1 MILDCWF
8 ILKRPTD
15 PPTDLCDR
23 EMHAHQ
29 ERNGDQ
35 LNGCLKEYAVRTLR
49 DLQFKVRYDTVPHLF
64 RWISTGSF
72 SGSAQIQRLE
82 QLPFTSGL
90 SAVRFSPFNFS
101 RAARVVHKSIKR
113 FDSR

>member
-49 DLQFKVRYDTVPHLF
+49 DLQFKVRYDTVPH
-64 RWISTGSF
+64 
-72 SGSAQIQRLE
+72 
-82 QLPFTSGL
+82 
-90 SAVRFSPFNFS
+90 FN
-101 RAARVVHKSIKR
+101 RVVLRVCSNPETGTAPIHEWAERRPFFTIQ
-113 FDSR
+113 FLSRR